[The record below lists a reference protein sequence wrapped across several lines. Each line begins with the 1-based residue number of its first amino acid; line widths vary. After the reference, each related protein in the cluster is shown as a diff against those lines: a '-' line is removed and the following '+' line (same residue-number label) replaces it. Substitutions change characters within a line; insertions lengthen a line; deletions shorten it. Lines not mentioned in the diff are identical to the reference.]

1 MEATTS
7 LKLSKSSKKYLRC
20 TFCMFRVFDRMN
32 VTIMTCHSL
41 AMLKL
46 NTSSGARN
54 LSQIIG
60 IRITIAPVAKQ
71 SPHVKREQPN
81 NWHQCHLTAARL
93 QKNNLPFTGWSADS
107 TQHPESTQSWKRL
120 HLLSVENANERCE
133 LWICHLTKKISAK
146 TVSSECKLF
155 KPSVASCS
163 RCQLTCLVRKSAVET
178 NNALIQVEDAMTS
191 SLERAY
197 NALPAVHSFSHETV
211 QQWNENFQ
219 REEP

>member
-20 TFCMFRVFDRMN
+20 TLPMFRVFDRMN

-46 NTSSGARN
+46 NTCSGARN

-60 IRITIAPVAKQ
+60 IRITITPVAKQ

-120 HLLSVENANERCE
+120 DLWSVENANEICE
-133 LWICHLTKKISAK
+133 LCWCHLTKKNISKNCQFGMQVVQA
-146 TVSSECKLF
+146 VSCKLF
-155 KPSVASCS
+155 KMPVDMLSAQISRRNKQCIDPSW
-163 RCQLTCLVRKSAVET
+163 RRNDL
-178 NNALIQVEDAMTS
+178 
-191 SLERAY
+191 
-197 NALPAVHSFSHETV
+197 
-211 QQWNENFQ
+211 
-219 REEP
+219 